1 MSEETP
7 KDFNELVAW
16 ATWQVI
22 QGITAGQPLRSVMH
36 GVLVSAIEIKAGWEQ
51 A

>member
-1 MSEETP
+1 MKDP

-22 QGITAGQPLRSVMH
+22 EGMTQGQPLRSVMH
-36 GVLVSAIEIKAGWEQ
+36 GVLNGAINIMATWKPAP
-51 A
+51 